1 MLPEAGPLRL
11 QTGNVMLVAAAG
23 TITLGGILITSVASV
38 PSAIWAPPVGA
49 AAVRVTVACEIT
61 PAATL
66 VGSSVKVDIAAGSLS
81 GGGTKASHLSARRLR
96 KNVPPLGSGTGVM

>member
-11 QTGNVMLVAAAG
+11 QTGNVVLVAAAG

-38 PSAIWAPPVGA
+38 PSAILAPPMGA
-49 AAVRVTVACEIT
+49 ALVRVTVACEVL

-66 VGSSVKVDIAAGSLS
+66 GGLSVKVDIAAGGSP
-81 GGGTKASHLSARRLR
+81 GGGTKASHLSARRLP
-96 KNVPPLGSGTGVM
+96 KNVPPLGAGTGVM